1 MNIELARR
9 IAFTIGALLIFIL
22 GNHIPVPGLTVPSG
36 LSTGAFRRISI
47 FALNILPYLT
57 AAVIIQLL
65 SMVWGRLRSLERS
78 GEAGRRMIARYTL
91 ILTLL
96 IAAFQAFGVVSAY
109 EGIQGLVA
117 SPGSFFLF
125 SATASMVGG
134 TFFLVWLTEQ
144 ITRYGIGNGLA
155 LVVSVGI
162 LIALPAD
169 VATAIELVR
178 QGAIS
183 GGAALSSVIF
193 WMAVVAAMV
202 FVETAR
208 RNVPVEFA
216 ARQLGGRLF
225 PARTSVLPIKIN
237 SAGLLIPIT
246 VTPWVLYLPLAFAAF
261 VFGSRTPWIAGAY
274 EHLQYAQPLHLVLGS
289 LVLFLLVFVYTAN
302 VLDPEHTAEALDKRH
317 GVIPGVEP
325 GEPTADYLD
334 RLVSLTTVVGAVY
347 LVIVSLIPEALV
359 ASGVAPHYQI
369 SGGSVLIVVCTIL
382 DLKMQVRALSLTN
395 SGGARQ

>member
-9 IAFTIGALLIFIL
+9 IAFTIGALLLFIL
-22 GNHIPVPGLTVPSG
+22 GNHIPIPGIVVPSG
-36 LSTGAFRRISI
+36 TSSGAFRRISI
-47 FALNILPYLT
+47 FALNILPYLS

-96 IAAFQAFGVVSAY
+96 LTAFQAFGVVSAY
-109 EGIQGLVA
+109 EGIQDLVA
-117 SPGSFFLF
+117 NPGSFFLF
-125 SATASMVGG
+125 SAAASMVGG

-155 LVVSVGI
+155 LVVSIGI
-162 LIALPAD
+162 LVALPAD

-178 QGAIS
+178 DGALS
-183 GGAALSSVIF
+183 GGAGLFNLIF
-193 WMAVVAAMV
+193 WLAVVATMV

-208 RNVPVEFA
+208 RNVPIEFA
-216 ARQLGGRLF
+216 PRQLGGRLF
-225 PARTSVLPIKIN
+225 PARASVLPIKIN

-246 VTPWVLYLPLAFAAF
+246 VTPWVLYLPLALAAH
-261 VFGSRTPWIAGAY
+261 VFGSHTPWIARAY
-274 EHLQYAQPLHLVLGS
+274 EHLQYAQPIHLVLGS
-289 LVLFLLVFVYTAN
+289 LVLFLLVFIYTAN
-302 VLDPEHTAEALDKRH
+302 VLDPEHTAEALGKRH
-317 GVIPGVEP
+317 GAIPGVEP

-334 RLVSLTTVVGAVY
+334 RMVSLTTVVGAAY
-347 LVIVSLIPEALV
+347 LVALSMLPEAL
-359 ASGVAPHYQI
+359 AACDLAPHYQI
-369 SGGSVLIVVCTIL
+369 SGGSILIVVCTIL
-382 DLKMQVRALSLTN
+382 DLKMQVRELSLTN